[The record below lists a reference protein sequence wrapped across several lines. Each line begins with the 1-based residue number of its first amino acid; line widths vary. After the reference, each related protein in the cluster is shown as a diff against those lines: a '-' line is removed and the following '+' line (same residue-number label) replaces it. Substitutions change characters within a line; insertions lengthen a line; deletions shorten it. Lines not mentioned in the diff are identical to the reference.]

1 MDPPGSPFR
10 VDESYSGSET
20 MILKLKRTP
29 GLYLVG
35 FMGSGKSTVG
45 RQVAR
50 HLGWRFAD
58 VDEDIEAK
66 ARMSIPEIFDVR
78 GEAEFRALETEIL
91 RWRVQDVARGIPW
104 VIAVG
109 GGCFAREENL
119 EIIQNHGIS
128 IWLDAPLEMVR
139 ARIHGSTHRPLA
151 RDPERFA
158 QLYEERRAAY
168 QKADYRIEIGPEGS
182 PGAVEDILRLPL
194 F

>member
-1 MDPPGSPFR
+1 
-10 VDESYSGSET
+10 

-29 GLYLVG
+29 GIYLVG

-45 RQVAR
+45 RSVAR

-58 VDEDIEAK
+58 IDEDIEAK
-66 ARMSIPEIFDVR
+66 ARMSIPEIFEMQ
-78 GEAEFRALETEIL
+78 GEAAFRALETEVL

-128 IWLDAPLEMVR
+128 IWLDTPFEMIR
-139 ARIHGSTHRPLA
+139 ARVAGSAHRPLA

-158 QLYEERRAAY
+158 ELYEERLASYR
-168 QKADYRIEIGPEGS
+168 KADYRIEVGPEGS
-182 PGAVEDILRLPL
+182 SGAVEQILRLPL